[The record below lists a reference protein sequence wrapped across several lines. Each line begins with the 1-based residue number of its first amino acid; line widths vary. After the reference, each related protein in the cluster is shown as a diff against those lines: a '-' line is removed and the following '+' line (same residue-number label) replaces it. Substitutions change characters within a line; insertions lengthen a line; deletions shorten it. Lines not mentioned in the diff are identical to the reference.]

1 MKYLDGTMLIY
12 NIEKGELTSSV
23 TMQRALEVNTIGT
36 LMDGHNFIN
45 FVKYDLIDNLERG
58 KIAAI
63 YIDNFKTNLVI
74 QVNDY
79 LLGEGETIIDLDI
92 LDDLNHKHKVEIEW
106 CEGV

>member
-1 MKYLDGTMLIY
+1 MKYLNGTMLIY
-12 NIEKGELTSSV
+12 NIEKGEITSSV
-23 TMQRALEVNTIGT
+23 TMQKTLEVNTIGT

-74 QVNDY
+74 QVNDH
-79 LLGEGETIIDLDI
+79 LLGEGETIIDLDT
-92 LDDLNHKHKVEIEW
+92 LDDLSHRHEVEIEW
-106 CEGV
+106 CKGV

>member
-1 MKYLDGTMLIY
+1 MKYLNGTMLIY
-12 NIEKGELTSSV
+12 NIEKGEFTSSV
-23 TMQRALEVNTIGT
+23 TMQRPSEVNTIGT

-79 LLGEGETIIDLDI
+79 LLGEGETVIDLDI
-92 LDDLNHKHKVEIEW
+92 LDDLSHKHKVEIEW

>member
-1 MKYLDGTMLIY
+1 MKHLDGTMLIY
-12 NIEKGELTSSV
+12 NIEKGELISSI

-79 LLGEGETIIDLDI
+79 LLGEGETIIDLDT
-92 LDDLNHKHKVEIEW
+92 LGDLSHKHKVEIEW